1 MPQHK
6 RTPVRIGTLWGLLM
20 IFISRN
26 ATVRG
31 ISRIQDSLDGKMG
44 TITSHICWPSPPFAN
59 CGIYRNLKGSG
70 NDLVHQTGPKKTN
83 VGYFRSMGP
92 DHPKSMDSMIRA
104 GLFLK
109 NPAVEAPLSLRWAML
124 SPRLESTW
132 ETSASGCP
140 GNERDAVPDRCICAG
155 CKCPASAG
163 FGSSKGSSYTG
174 RWLGR
179 GLNCNKST
187 LSICGARTWGFKSNS
202 FVGIQVYLGARGV
215 HIPYGILR
223 WL

>member
-6 RTPVRIGTLWGLLM
+6 RTLWGVGAYGASSWFSSAGM
-20 IFISRN
+20 
-26 ATVRG
+26 
-31 ISRIQDSLDGKMG
+31 
-44 TITSHICWPSPPFAN
+44 H
-59 CGIYRNLKGSG
+59 IYRNLKGSG

-83 VGYFRSMGP
+83 VGYFRSMGWP
-92 DHPKSMDSMIRA
+92 NSKIRA
-104 GLFLK
+104 GLILK
-109 NPAVEAPLSLRWAML
+109 NPAVEAPLSIRWAML

-132 ETSASGCP
+132 ETSASECP

-187 LSICGARTWGFKSNS
+187 LSIC
-202 FVGIQVYLGARGV
+202 
-215 HIPYGILR
+215 
-223 WL
+223 